1 MVVYAILCDIRS
13 CEMFRKFLLFVF
25 VAMIASIHWCKE
37 VGRIIREDTIVS
49 ISNMV
54 DNFYHGYA
62 SAIQETR
69 VTLTGVNQMVD
80 NAHRAYE
87 NANQESRVTITE
99 VNQTVDN
106 ARRAYES
113 ANQETRVT
121 LTGVNQTVDNVNDTA
136 GNLNEVLQNS
146 KDASWFKLGLSTI
159 NSSAKENYHKMKN
172 SVTQRKHT

>member
-1 MVVYAILCDIRS
+1 MITGAVCLTELTMVVYAILCDIRS

-87 NANQESRVTITE
+87 NANQESRVT
-99 VNQTVDN
+99 
-106 ARRAYES
+106 
-113 ANQETRVT
+113 